1 MDVPSIWTEKTQVK
15 TYETD
20 FLGNWKLSSLLG
32 ELTEFAAHHAAALG
46 FGYEKMLENEMVWV
60 LSRLKLRFYTLP
72 AFGTQLVVRT
82 WPKGIHQ
89 RLFFMRDFAL
99 STPDDRP
106 VVAASF
112 AWLLVN
118 PRLRRILPPQSL
130 NGRVPDNGGLS
141 ALPEELEKLS
151 LPAKLEERF
160 EVEARYST
168 IDLLGHANSARYM
181 DWISDCFSLDD
192 YRARR
197 LDWLQLNFINETRP
211 GERLAISAGPGED
224 DPSCSFVRGLN
235 LATGLT
241 AFESALGW
249 KK

>member
-1 MDVPSIWTEKTQVK
+1 MDAPSIWTEETQVK

-32 ELTEFAAHHAAALG
+32 ELTEFASHHAAALG
-46 FGYEKMLENEMVWV
+46 FSYDKMLENEMVWV
-60 LSRLKLRFYTLP
+60 LSRLKLRFFETP
-72 AFGTQLVVRT
+72 TFGTPLVVKT
-82 WPKGIHQ
+82 WPKGISQ
-89 RLFFMRDFAL
+89 RLFFMRDFDL
-99 STPDDRP
+99 RTKDDRK

-130 NGRVPDNGGLS
+130 AGRVPDNGGQS
-141 ALPEELEKLS
+141 ALTEELEKLS
-151 LPAKLEERF
+151 LPEKLEPRF

-168 IDLLGHANSARYM
+168 IDLLGHANSARYV

-211 GERLAISAGPGED
+211 GERLAISAGPDED
-224 DPSCSFVRGLN
+224 DPTCWYVRGLN
-235 LATGLT
+235 QATGLT

-249 KK
+249 KS